1 MDSYK
6 LWLDNLFDG
15 AYVVD
20 NKRVIQYWNKAAEEL
35 TGYSAAEVVGR
46 SCADNILN
54 HVDLAGNLLCITGC
68 PLLGTLCDS
77 QKREDLVFLHH
88 KQGHRIPIQIRVSP
102 IQDDSGKVIGAIE
115 IFSEQKGNL
124 PMLRELE
131 QHKKENQLDPLLQ
144 IGNRRHAELI
154 FQLRQYELEL
164 TGNAFGV
171 IFFDLDQYK
180 AINDNHGHV
189 VGDDVLKMVCRT
201 TGKVL
206 RQMDA
211 FIRWGGDEFLIFL
224 PDVSTREE
232 LCNVAERIRSLVE
245 NSFIMV
251 EDKKVSVT
259 VSLGATFARGDET
272 LEKLVERVDGLM
284 YKSKEQGGNRCSVG

>member
-20 NKRVIQYWNKAAEEL
+20 TKRVIQYWNKAAEEL
-35 TGYSAAEVVGR
+35 TGFSAEEVVGR

-68 PLLGTLCDS
+68 PLLGTLADC

-102 IQDDSGKVIGAIE
+102 IQDESGKVIGAIE
-115 IFSEQKGNL
+115 IFSEHKGNL
-124 PMLRELE
+124 PLLRELE
-131 QHKKENQLDPLLQ
+131 QHKQESQLDPLLQ
-144 IGNRRHAELI
+144 IGNRRHAGMM
-154 FQLRQYELEL
+154 FQLRHYYLEM
-164 TGNAFGV
+164 TGNAFGA
-171 IFFDLDQYK
+171 IFFDIDEYK
-180 AINDNHGHV
+180 AVNDNHGHLI
-189 VGDDVLKMVCRT
+189 GDDVLKMVCNT

-206 RQMDA
+206 RHMDT

-245 NSFIMV
+245 SSFIMV
-251 EDKKVSVT
+251 EDKKISVT
-259 VSLGATFARGDET
+259 VSLGVTFVQSNDT
-272 LEKLVERVDGLM
+272 LEQLVERVDALM
-284 YKSKEQGGNRCSVG
+284 YKSKEQGGNRCSIG